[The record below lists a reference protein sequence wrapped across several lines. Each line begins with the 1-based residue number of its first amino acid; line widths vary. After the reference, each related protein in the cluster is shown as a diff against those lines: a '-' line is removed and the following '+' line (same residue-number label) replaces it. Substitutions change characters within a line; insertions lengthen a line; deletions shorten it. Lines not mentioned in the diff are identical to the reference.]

1 MPPTEQPD
9 AQVEVKTT
17 AATPHTTL
25 LEAEDMPD
33 DLISQAIA
41 LTMLRYNIDADAA
54 QALVMQLS
62 THQEQP
68 MTDVARALIAK
79 FSAPTT
85 ANPSRAEASP
95 QPGPTVDR
103 LSRHDIHVRLA
114 ALIRDVQDRPPTE
127 IATALDELTVTAVE
141 YVPGAQYAGITVID
155 GRGHIDTPSAIG
167 RYPGLLDVIQERH
180 HEGPS
185 LQAVRQHHTVRV
197 DDLNTETRWPKYQRD
212 ALAQTPIRSVLSYAL
227 SANHHALGAL
237 NFYAEHPHAFDTES
251 ERLGFVYATHA
262 ALAWNVL
269 RRDLQFRDALASR
282 DIIGQAKGMLMERH
296 QITAEE
302 AFNRLRQLSQKS
314 NTPVAELSG
323 KIAANVERP

>member
-1 MPPTEQPD
+1 
-9 AQVEVKTT
+9 
-17 AATPHTTL
+17 
-25 LEAEDMPD
+25 
-33 DLISQAIA
+33 
-41 LTMLRYNIDADAA
+41 
-54 QALVMQLS
+54 
-62 THQEQP
+62 

-85 ANPSRAEASP
+85 ADPSQAQASP
-95 QPGPTVDR
+95 RPGSTVDR

-127 IATALDELTVTAVE
+127 IARALDELTVTAVQ
-141 YVPGAQYAGITVID
+141 YVPGAQYASITVTN

-180 HEGPS
+180 HEGPC
-185 LQAVRQHHTVRV
+185 LQAVRQHHTVRI

-227 SANHHALGAL
+227 SANQHALGAL
-237 NFYAEHPHAFDTES
+237 TFYAEHPHAFDTES
-251 ERLGFVYATHA
+251 EGLGFVYATHA
-262 ALAWNVL
+262 ALAWNAL

-296 QITAEE
+296 QIDADE

-314 NTPVAELSG
+314 NTPIAELCC
-323 KIAANVERP
+323 KIAANAERP